1 MEEKQK
7 EEQVIE
13 EKIGEIEIKKIFDIF
28 YSNTNSLTKKDNK
41 FIIDYETFGK
51 SMGFSKQL
59 CDDLYAIQDFA
70 VINVFYKE
78 KEIPS
83 FLKEIEI
90 EDLSKKKEK
99 YHIYRYEYC
108 HDLITEQKKFTNP
121 VIIIN
126 NRIESFDKLKNLF
139 FDIRSKFKIMD
150 LKIINYK
157 NIFGKNESNKED
169 KITGNSYSKNF
180 KYYFK
185 YPKQDDLFLYH
196 YSLERTNLFKLLQN
210 EKIKGIC
217 GNFGIG
223 KSTTLLATKKSNP
236 ESVYLNL
243 KALMNKKD
251 DILIWKYEIFF
262 NEIAYSF
269 KETSN
274 YEKFSSLEQ
283 KLKNVIQIWECIF
296 QFVDFVLDEN
306 IQTKLIL
313 DQYKEKY
320 DPNYHYINTI
330 VTNINNEKNSEKN
343 TFKLLI
349 CSSINNKDVRSAV
362 LEDWFNK
369 GTSERKRLFDYIYID
384 QLFDS
389 KKLID
394 NDTSLTQEKKDLIAN
409 DFNNIPR
416 FYYDIKYIENN
427 KLTKYKSEQEA
438 KIQEKITEF
447 YELNSLKL
455 EDLFSLFQYRQKIGK
470 QLDREESYNFLKLVP
485 FKYFI
490 FQIDTINFY
499 FPLVENIFD
508 NFLSDNMVEILKYP
522 LIGMKESSIGDIL
535 EFKLVIDLKNN
546 KFDKFDE
553 IFKVDSIWDLTTVEK
568 ANTTDI
574 QNKNIL
580 ILQTNPKGRLVDFG
594 ILNKEENLILIQC
607 KKALAKVPDN
617 YITQQKIF
625 ENRNRIKKMFSSKL
639 NANIKKINLMY
650 VTGIQTQFNEND
662 KKQELKTWGNKDSED
677 FKNLEKMCEK
687 GECLL
692 IYYDPIKKLNFIKS
706 TENKFKIIE
715 SFIKIFEIIKGV
727 IVENNEEMEKEE
739 KFKIIINKYFSDN
752 VNNLSESFKKI
763 RQKKNESENFLDTND
778 RSKII
783 KKNLH
788 LDKVILGVIDFPE
801 PEDFMIN
808 NLYIG
813 FKRKRTKKKYLCF
826 RKKNNDQVIYEIND
840 TNVEELNVKLYDLI
854 SEEKI
859 DKCFYIEPKNN

>member
-1 MEEKQK
+1 M
-7 EEQVIE
+7 
-13 EKIGEIEIKKIFDIF
+13 
-28 YSNTNSLTKKDNK
+28 
-41 FIIDYETFGK
+41 
-51 SMGFSKQL
+51 
-59 CDDLYAIQDFA
+59 
-70 VINVFYKE
+70 
-78 KEIPS
+78 
-83 FLKEIEI
+83 
-90 EDLSKKKEK
+90 
-99 YHIYRYEYC
+99 
-108 HDLITEQKKFTNP
+108 
-121 VIIIN
+121 
-126 NRIESFDKLKNLF
+126 
-139 FDIRSKFKIMD
+139 
-150 LKIINYK
+150 
-157 NIFGKNESNKED
+157 
-169 KITGNSYSKNF
+169 
-180 KYYFK
+180 
-185 YPKQDDLFLYH
+185 
-196 YSLERTNLFKLLQN
+196 
-210 EKIKGIC
+210 
-217 GNFGIG
+217 
-223 KSTTLLATKKSNP
+223 
-236 ESVYLNL
+236 
-243 KALMNKKD
+243 
-251 DILIWKYEIFF
+251 
-262 NEIAYSF
+262 
-269 KETSN
+269 
-274 YEKFSSLEQ
+274 
-283 KLKNVIQIWECIF
+283 
-296 QFVDFVLDEN
+296 
-306 IQTKLIL
+306 
-313 DQYKEKY
+313 
-320 DPNYHYINTI
+320 
-330 VTNINNEKNSEKN
+330 
-343 TFKLLI
+343 
-349 CSSINNKDVRSAV
+349 
-362 LEDWFNK
+362 
-369 GTSERKRLFDYIYID
+369 
-384 QLFDS
+384 
-389 KKLID
+389 
-394 NDTSLTQEKKDLIAN
+394 
-409 DFNNIPR
+409 
-416 FYYDIKYIENN
+416 
-427 KLTKYKSEQEA
+427 
-438 KIQEKITEF
+438 
-447 YELNSLKL
+447 
-455 EDLFSLFQYRQKIGK
+455 
-470 QLDREESYNFLKLVP
+470 DREESYNFLKLVP

-662 KKQELKTWGNKDSED
+662 KKQDFKTWGNKGSED

-783 KKNLH
+783 KKIYAL
-788 LDKVILGVIDFPE
+788 
-801 PEDFMIN
+801 
-808 NLYIG
+808 
-813 FKRKRTKKKYLCF
+813 TKLF
-826 RKKNNDQVIYEIND
+826 
-840 TNVEELNVKLYDLI
+840 
-854 SEEKI
+854 
-859 DKCFYIEPKNN
+859 